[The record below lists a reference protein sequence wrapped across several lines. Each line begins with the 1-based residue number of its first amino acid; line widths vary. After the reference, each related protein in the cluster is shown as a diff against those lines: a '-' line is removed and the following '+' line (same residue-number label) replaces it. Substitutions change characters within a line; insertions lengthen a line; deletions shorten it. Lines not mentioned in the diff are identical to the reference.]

1 MAAQGREAGLG
12 EQGGIWRWWRGGM
25 EARGVA
31 ISSSARRDAR
41 APSSGRIP
49 SQPPGVRL
57 PFLFSLAPVAEEKVG
72 GVMAGTVP

>member
-1 MAAQGREAGLG
+1 
-12 EQGGIWRWWRGGM
+12 M